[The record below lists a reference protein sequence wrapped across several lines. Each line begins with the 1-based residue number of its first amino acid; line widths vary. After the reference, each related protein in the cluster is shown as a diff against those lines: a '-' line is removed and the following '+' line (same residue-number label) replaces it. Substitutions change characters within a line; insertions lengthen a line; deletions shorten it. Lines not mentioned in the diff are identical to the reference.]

1 MNEDKFLGAN
11 AIAVFTA
18 QEKETDNVAVTA
30 ARKLT
35 VKRSQTLAKIRSP
48 TGDHL
53 KNKNQ
58 DGMINSHEAFAGAL
72 TEMYNLVLKEQNFIV
87 EFFQM
92 SSQLPQD
99 FSEFITNSPVAEHR
113 RIGGLGGLRPVEAD
127 KAKVKMVSDF
137 MTGLFG
143 FLPQDLQSLVEWA
156 IRADP
161 LQGVGVLY
169 ALETKMAALPDT
181 DQEFLFKML
190 QKLHD
195 RLAGLFSRF
204 LDDQIK
210 AIEETKVKIK
220 KRKGVIPFMKV
231 FPVSD
236 HPWAILKARY

>member
-1 MNEDKFLGAN
+1 MT
-11 AIAVFTA
+11 VFTA

-72 TEMYNLVLKEQNFIV
+72 TEIYNLVLKEQNFIV

-181 DQEFLFKML
+181 DQEFLLKML

-236 HPWAILKARY
+236 RPWAILKARY